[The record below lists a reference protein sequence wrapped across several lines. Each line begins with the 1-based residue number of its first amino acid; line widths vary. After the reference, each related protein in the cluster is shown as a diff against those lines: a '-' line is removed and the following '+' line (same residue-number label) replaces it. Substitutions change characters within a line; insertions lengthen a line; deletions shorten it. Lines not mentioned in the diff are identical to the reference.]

1 MTRRDIRVSAE
12 VAELVGAEDLERL
25 RTGAAFG
32 PFNCW
37 RCRQPGDTDR
47 EPATVIAERYRQT
60 ARVTLA
66 HPRCAPSQVVDIDAD
81 GPPGMY
87 SPDREGMVAIAS
99 IMPLGGLL
107 VPVVALETVTETS
120 IRAPGS
126 GDRVDLLTAYLLAS
140 GWTLMGSL
148 DQRPGYPPG
157 WQLQAP
163 ARGQLLLTTPDGSV
177 MYDGECGWPPQWR
190 DAAREW
196 GYSVVLAGSIG
207 LYATRGRHLTTGD
220 LTGMLT
226 RAATA
231 GELTGALAAFTG
243 EPGGS

>member
-32 PFNCW
+32 PFTCW
-37 RCRQPGDTDR
+37 RCQRPGDTNR
-47 EPATVIAERYRQT
+47 EPAAVIAERYRLT

-66 HPRCAPSQVVDIDAD
+66 HPQCAPSQVVDIDAD
-81 GPPGMY
+81 APPGMY
-87 SPDREGMVAIAS
+87 SPDRGGMVAIAG

-120 IRAPGS
+120 MRAPGS

-140 GWTLMGSL
+140 GWTLMRSL
-148 DQRPGYPPG
+148 DQRPGHPPG
-157 WQLQAP
+157 WQLRAP
-163 ARGQLLLTTPDGSV
+163 APGNLLLTAPDGSV

-190 DAAREW
+190 GAAQGS

-207 LYATRGRHLTTGD
+207 LYATQGRQLTTDD

-231 GELTGALAAFTG
+231 GELTGALIAFTA
-243 EPGGS
+243 EPGRS